1 MKPAIA
7 VIDDDPQIVLSITE
21 SLSREGYEICGFTD
35 PEKGKNEVL
44 AAGIRI
50 ILLDLTFNNSSR
62 QGMDLLREFVNN
74 KNKIFI
80 IVISGQADVKTVVD
94 AMQVGAFDFIEK
106 PLSIV
111 HLKVTIKN
119 LLERI
124 QIEDAEQNSRNE
136 LLNRYPLIS
145 VSDKMKQVR
154 ALITRYAASAESV
167 LITGESGTGKE
178 NAARHI
184 HYLSARGRMKF
195 IAVNTAAIPRDLM
208 ESQLFGHKKGSFTG
222 AVNDHRGIFEE
233 AQGGTVFL
241 DEIGDMPKDAQ
252 VKLLRVLQ
260 EKIITPVGSSREVPI
275 NVRIIA
281 ATNQNINLLIKNGTF
296 REDLFFRLN
305 VLELFIPG
313 LEERP
318 DDIIPLAEFFLHEID
333 PKKNFSPEAKTF
345 LQNSAYRGNVRELR
359 NLVTR
364 MALLTEHN
372 LVSAAESSA
381 APDSKTPDSVFSFA
395 QTMPYDQAKRRLE
408 QMYIKKQIEKF
419 SGNIARTA
427 EALSV
432 LPNNL
437 SRKIRQLGI

>member
-260 EKIITPVGSSREVPI
+260 EKIITPVGSSQCTHYCRYQSKYQSADKKRNFPG
-275 NVRIIA
+275 R
-281 ATNQNINLLIKNGTF
+281 
-296 REDLFFRLN
+296 
-305 VLELFIPG
+305 FIFP
-313 LEERP
+313 
-318 DDIIPLAEFFLHEID
+318 A
-333 PKKNFSPEAKTF
+333 
-345 LQNSAYRGNVRELR
+345 
-359 NLVTR
+359 
-364 MALLTEHN
+364 
-372 LVSAAESSA
+372 
-381 APDSKTPDSVFSFA
+381 
-395 QTMPYDQAKRRLE
+395 
-408 QMYIKKQIEKF
+408 
-419 SGNIARTA
+419 
-427 EALSV
+427 
-432 LPNNL
+432 
-437 SRKIRQLGI
+437 